1 MPTVRSNWQLQ
12 AVLPLPCS
20 PQLSVPRLCP
30 QDGEEWV
37 EALKLT
43 GDANVPAGAV
53 SFKARVGAAHKLKAG
68 GAGVPEQFGVAC
80 RFQGS
85 GCVAQ
90 QGNQNASWV
99 EGELLVFSD
108 SGPVG
113 RHHELGFMW
122 HVPGD
127 RNFLVLLSRLDLS
140 LAHAQA

>member
-1 MPTVRSNWQLQ
+1 M
-12 AVLPLPCS
+12 
-20 PQLSVPRLCP
+20 
-30 QDGEEWV
+30 

-53 SFKARVGAAHKLKAG
+53 SFKARVGVAHRLKAG

-140 LAHAQA
+140 LAHAQS